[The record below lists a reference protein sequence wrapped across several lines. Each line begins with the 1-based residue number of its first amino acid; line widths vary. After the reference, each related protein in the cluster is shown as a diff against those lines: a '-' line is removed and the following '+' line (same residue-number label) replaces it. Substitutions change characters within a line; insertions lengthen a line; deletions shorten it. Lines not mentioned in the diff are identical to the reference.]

1 MRQTSSL
8 IISLSL
14 FWLMNSGMYK
24 PLILGLGV
32 VSVLF
37 VVFIVRRMDVL
48 DFESQPMELL
58 PRLPRYY
65 AWLAKEIVVS
75 NFKVVK
81 YILLGNKSISPTVS
95 RISGGL
101 KTDMGEVILANSITL
116 TPGTVAVE
124 LEQGDITVHAINAAD
139 LADLKSGDM
148 SGRVAQVERT

>member
-1 MRQTSSL
+1 MRQTISL

-14 FWLMNSGMYK
+14 FWLMNSGIYT

-32 VSVLF
+32 VSVGF
-37 VVFIVRRMDVL
+37 VVFMVRRMDVL

-65 AWLAKEIVVS
+65 AWLIKEIVVS

-81 YILLGNKSISPTVS
+81 HILVGNKSIAPA
-95 RISGGL
+95 ISLVHSDL

-124 LEQGDITVHAINAAD
+124 LEDGEVTVHALHGAD
-139 LADLKSGDM
+139 LEGLQSGEM
-148 SGRVAQVERT
+148 SRRVAQVERT